1 MARSARRRLSLTR
14 YFVVVSLVAMT
25 ALGFALVWASS
36 SVMGQ
41 QAIRLGT
48 VTATSVGAYAV
59 APLTAEQ
66 FRTGILD
73 EETHAAVAAATSGF
87 ADKLVELRLWSSDG
101 RLMYSDARNTT
112 TGPPDNTR
120 FERVRMSGE
129 PDAQMITDV
138 RALPG
143 GDQLAATQ
151 QPVLDVYVPVR
162 AGDTASAET
171 AVGTQS
177 DEAVV
182 GAAEVMIDQTVS
194 QQTLADAVRTVT
206 LVVAAGLALLW
217 LLLFRTVHTTSRRLQ
232 STALENARLALLDSL
247 TGLPNRRLLADRM
260 RRGID
265 QAQEE
270 GTRVGLVLL
279 DIDRFKDIND
289 TLGHDRGDELLE
301 QVADRMRDALRDE
314 DIVARLGGD
323 EFAVLLPDVRTV
335 ENAERLAQRIRSLFA
350 TPFRLGGMELHV
362 EPSVGVACLPEHAR
376 DASSLMRTAD
386 VAMYTA
392 KVHRTG
398 VAVYDAEEDHSS
410 PARLELLGDLH
421 RALAAQGASDGEERP
436 ALAAT
441 PDEGRATA
449 PDEGTGAGVTS
460 GSPAPPALPRGGP
473 PTAGSSATAAR
484 GARGSSASSG
494 APPQPQPADDDL
506 SQQLEMYYQPKIDL
520 GSGRVAGLE
529 ALIRWRHPVHGMLL
543 PGTFIPLAEQSGLI
557 HVLTSFAL
565 RESVRQLAEW
575 RAQGRETP
583 VAVNLSAHDVA
594 KGTVVDLIEQ
604 LLAEHDVP
612 AHLLEVEITETALI
626 ADTSRV
632 VPVLERL
639 GRLGVTVAI
648 DDFGIGNTSIAQ
660 LRDLPVNEL
669 KIDRLFVSDLGD
681 ENREGSQLVVQA
693 MVDLAHS
700 FGLRV
705 IAEGVEDE
713 GTAAMLGRL
722 GVDQA
727 QGFFYAHPSPAGAV
741 AVASRRRVTRP
752 RRGPGHDETVD
763 THPPIRVK

>member
-1 MARSARRRLSLTR
+1 
-14 YFVVVSLVAMT
+14 VSLVAIT
-25 ALGFALVWASS
+25 ALGLALVWVTS
-36 SVMGQ
+36 SVMKT

-48 VTATSVGAYAV
+48 FTATSVSSYAV
-59 APLTAEQ
+59 APLTAEA
-66 FRTGILD
+66 FRAGILSD
-73 EETHAAVAAATSGF
+73 DAHTAVTQATAGF
-87 ADKLVELRLWSSDG
+87 EDKLVELRLWSTDG
-101 RLMYSDARNTT
+101 RLMYSTQTSAT
-112 TGPPDNTR
+112 TGVPDNTR
-120 FERVRMSGE
+120 FEHVRQTDE
-129 PDAQMITDV
+129 PDARLVTDV

-143 GDQLAATQ
+143 GDQLASTE

-162 AGDTASAET
+162 AGDTSSTDT
-171 AVGTQS
+171 AVGTQPA
-177 DEAVV
+177 DTIV
-182 GAAEVMIDQTVS
+182 GAAEVMIDQKVS
-194 QQTLADAVRTVT
+194 RQTLAEAMRTVT
-206 LVVAAGLALLW
+206 LVVVAGLALLW

-260 RRGID
+260 RRGIA
-265 QAQEE
+265 QAQAE
-270 GTRVGLVLL
+270 GSRVGLVLL

-335 ENAERLAQRIRSLFA
+335 ANAERLARRIRSLFV

-362 EPSVGVACLPEHAR
+362 EPSVGVACLPDHAS

-386 VAMYTA
+386 VAMYSA

-398 VAVYDAEEDHSS
+398 VAVYDPDEDHSS
-410 PARLELLGDLH
+410 PARLQLLGDLH
-421 RALAAQGASDGEERP
+421 RALEEQGEVP
-436 ALAAT
+436 AVE
-441 PDEGRATA
+441 PE
-449 PDEGTGAGVTS
+449 TS
-460 GSPAPPALPRGGP
+460 GADDWAPEEEPAAPLVEQRSAEPPTEPAPAAAPA
-473 PTAGSSATAAR
+473 
-484 GARGSSASSG
+484 
-494 APPQPQPADDDL
+494 
-506 SQQLEMYYQPKIDL
+506 QLEMYYQPKVDL
-520 GSGRVAGLE
+520 ASGRVVGLE
-529 ALIRWRHPVHGMLL
+529 ALIRWRHPTQGMLL
-543 PGTFIPLAEQSGLI
+543 PSTFIPLAEQSGLI

-565 RESVRQLAEW
+565 RESVRQLAQWHAE
-575 RAQGRETP
+575 GRTTP

-594 KGTVVDLIEQ
+594 NEAVVDLIEQ
-604 LLAEHDVP
+604 LLAEYDVP
-612 AHLLEVEITETALI
+612 ARLLEVEITETALI

-639 GRLGVTVAI
+639 GALGVRVAI

-713 GTAAMLGRL
+713 GTAAVLGRL

-727 QGFFYAHPSPAGAV
+727 QGFFYAHPSPAAAV
-741 AVASRRRVTRP
+741 AAAGQRRLVRP
-752 RRGPGHDETVD
+752 RRSATGRDEPVD
-763 THPPIRVK
+763 THPPIRVN